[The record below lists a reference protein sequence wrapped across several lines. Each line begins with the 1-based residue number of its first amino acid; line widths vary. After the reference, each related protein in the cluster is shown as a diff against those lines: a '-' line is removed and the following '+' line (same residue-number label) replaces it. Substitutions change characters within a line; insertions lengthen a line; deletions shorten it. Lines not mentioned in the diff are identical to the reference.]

1 MGMMSKQ
8 DAPARIFPCQL
19 KFSTCDISQ
28 AFLACGSE
36 HYHLFGQVL
45 GYIPPKDSYFSMM
58 SVMLR
63 HVCRLTDQYCLFG
76 LGGCLTRLEI

>member
-1 MGMMSKQ
+1 MHL
-8 DAPARIFPCQL
+8 R
-19 KFSTCDISQ
+19 KFFHVSSSLILAISVRH
-28 AFLACGSE
+28 FLLAGVSIT
-36 HYHLFGQVL
+36 YHLFGHVL
-45 GYIPPKDSYFSMM
+45 GYILPKDSYLSMM